1 MKSIFSF
8 SIIFMGILL
17 LTTVAV
23 ELLYPESNWQTNIMM
38 AMQGP
43 SARHIFGLDSLGRDL
58 FLRTIHGAQMTLM
71 VGLVCSLLSLFIGVI
86 YGGISAWAGKLTDQL
101 MMRAMEVIMAL
112 PQMVTIGLLVMLFS
126 HRGGVTG
133 MLGIFKLSV
142 AISLGSWMTFAR
154 LTRNLVIKE
163 KSLMYVEAATAIG
176 SRPFRIFWRELGPNI
191 APSLMIMFG
200 LQIPNFLLFESLLS
214 FMGLGIQ
221 PPLSSWG
228 LLIQEG
234 WKSTMAFPHMLIFP
248 SLILFLT
255 VFSLNVIFER
265 FRQRVLRT
273 FEPVDTHH

>member
-1 MKSIFSF
+1 MKSMFSF
-8 SIIFMGILL
+8 SVIFMGILMF
-17 LTTVAV
+17 TTIVV
-23 ELLYPESNWQTNIMM
+23 VVCYPESNWQTNVMI

-43 SARHIFGLDSLGRDL
+43 SIRHIFGLDSLGRDL

-71 VGLVCSLLSLFIGVI
+71 MGLICSLLSFFIGVI
-86 YGGISAWAGKLTDQL
+86 YGGISAWVGNLTDQL

-126 HRGGVTG
+126 YRGGVTG
-133 MLGIFKLSV
+133 VTGIFKLSL

-176 SRPFRIFWRELGPNI
+176 SKPFRIFWRELGPNI

-234 WKSTMAFPHMLIFP
+234 WKSTMAYPHTLIFP
-248 SLILFLT
+248 ALILFLT